1 MMYAGHPWRRASA
14 GGRGAASLLLV
25 LTCGGCASVPA
36 YLSMDGDQ
44 LWEEG
49 SAAFEAEEWDD
60 AIQLL
65 ERLLVQFPGYLESP
79 QARIL
84 VARAYSGRG
93 EFATAVSEYERFL
106 QVYRSHS
113 LAPEASLGICEA
125 YASLAPHPQRD
136 QEYTARA
143 EEACG
148 QTWLEFRGLNV
159 AETADSIRI
168 VMRNRLAEA
177 GFQEAE
183 FYQRFDMHN
192 SAIMIFEDVVNTYPE
207 TEWAPRGLLGIYRS
221 YVELGWEPE
230 AEEASERLIANFPDS
245 DSVRELRSEAGA
257 SGATAGD
264 DR

>member
-1 MMYAGHPWRRASA
+1 MMHADHLRPRAVTTGQTA
-14 GGRGAASLLLV
+14 RTLLIALA
-25 LTCGGCASVPA
+25 LAGCASAPA
-36 YLSMDGDQ
+36 YLSMEGDQ
-44 LWEEG
+44 LWEAG
-49 SAAFEAEEWDD
+49 LQAYEAEEWDG
-60 AIQLL
+60 AIEML
-65 ERLLVQFPGYLESP
+65 ERLLVQFAGHPESP
-79 QARIL
+79 QARIH
-84 VARAYSGRG
+84 VARAYAGRG
-93 EFATAVSEYERFL
+93 EFATAVAEYERFL
-106 QVYRSHS
+106 QVYRNHS

-125 YASLAPHPQRD
+125 HASLAPHPQRD
-136 QEYTARA
+136 QEYTASA

-159 AETADSIRI
+159 AETADSIRV

-192 SAIMIFEDVVNTYPE
+192 SAIMVFEEVVNTYPE

-221 YVELGWEPE
+221 YVDLGWVPE

-245 DSVRELRSEAGA
+245 DSANELRTGPEP
-257 SGATAGD
+257 SGESSGD

>member
-1 MMYAGHPWRRASA
+1 MMYSGHLGQRVRTTRRMAG
-14 GGRGAASLLLV
+14 SLLIALV
-25 LTCGGCASVPA
+25 IGGCASVPA
-36 YLSMDGDQ
+36 YLSMEGDQ
-44 LWEEG
+44 LWEAGTE
-49 SAAFEAEEWDD
+49 AFEAEEWDE
-60 AIQLL
+60 AIEML
-65 ERLLVQFPGYLESP
+65 ERLLVQFPGYPESP
-79 QARIL
+79 QARIH
-84 VARAYSGRG
+84 VARAYAGRG
-93 EFATAVSEYERFL
+93 EFATAVAEYERFL

-136 QEYTARA
+136 QDYTALA

-148 QTWLEFRGLNV
+148 QTWLEFRGLSV
-159 AETADSIRI
+159 AETADAVRV

-192 SAIMIFEDVVNTYPE
+192 SAIMVFEEVVNTYPE

-245 DSVRELRSEAGA
+245 DSANELRSEPEP
-257 SGATAGD
+257 SGESTGD

>member
-1 MMYAGHPWRRASA
+1 MMRSGDPGERATTTRRAA
-14 GGRGAASLLLV
+14 VLILLAL
-25 LTCGGCASVPA
+25 GGCASVPA
-36 YLSMDGDQ
+36 YLSMEGDQ
-44 LWEEG
+44 LWGAGTE
-49 SAAFEAEEWDD
+49 AFEAEEWDE
-60 AIQLL
+60 AIQML
-65 ERLLVQFPGYLESP
+65 ERLLVQFPGYPESP
-79 QARIL
+79 QARIH
-84 VARAYSGRG
+84 VARAYAGRG

-106 QVYRSHS
+106 QVYRTHS

-136 QEYTARA
+136 QDYTGRA

-159 AETADSIRI
+159 AETADSIRV

-192 SAIMIFEDVVNTYPE
+192 SAIMVFEEVVNTYPE

-221 YVELGWEPE
+221 YVALGWEPE

-245 DSVRELRSEAGA
+245 DSAGELRNEASP
-257 SGATAGD
+257 SGALAGD